1 MAEDQK
7 NIAVSPEHQAVVQT
21 IAENETLRRF
31 FASFL
36 LSDLGILNSTQ
47 GDTPISTAYANGQ
60 RDAGLLLCRYFE
72 AVDPALLP
80 RMILEQTY
88 VSDTKE

>member
-1 MAEDQK
+1 MAEGEK
-7 NIAVSPEHQAVVQT
+7 ETGISPEHQAVVKS

-31 FASFL
+31 LAAFL
-36 LSDLGILNSTQ
+36 MNDLGILNSTQ

-72 AVDPALLP
+72 AVDPTLLP

-88 VSDTKE
+88 VSETK